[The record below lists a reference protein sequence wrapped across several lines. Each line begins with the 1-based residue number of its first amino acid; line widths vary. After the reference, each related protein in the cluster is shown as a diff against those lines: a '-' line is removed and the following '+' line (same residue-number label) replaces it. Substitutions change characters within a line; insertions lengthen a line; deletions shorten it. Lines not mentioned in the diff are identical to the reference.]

1 MARATSFKC
10 KTDQTL
16 LSPYTGTYM
25 PRVGTKVIQV
35 QQDLD
40 KYLALKGKDAAYKD
54 WLHKLN
60 RNDKLPRGKF
70 FKGKKAGKPIIL
82 MDEAHLFLG
91 GSSGAAFSRAVI
103 K

>member
-1 MARATSFKC
+1 MKSI
-10 KTDQTL
+10 TDEMHKHHTMFQGA
-16 LSPYTGTYM
+16 GTYM

-35 QQDLD
+35 QQDLGE
-40 KYLALKGKDAAYKD
+40 YLALKGQNAAYKD

-82 MDEAHLFLG
+82 IDEFWQY
-91 GSSGAAFSRAVI
+91 SSKTES
-103 K
+103 